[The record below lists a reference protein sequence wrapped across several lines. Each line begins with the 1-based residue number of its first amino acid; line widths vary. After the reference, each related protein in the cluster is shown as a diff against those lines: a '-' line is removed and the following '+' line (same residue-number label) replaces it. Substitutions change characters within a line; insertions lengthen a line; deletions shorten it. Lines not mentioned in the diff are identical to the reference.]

1 MLNIIS
7 KVYAEE
13 TIKSAIVPPSL
24 SEILGFVIRGFF
36 VLAALAA
43 ILYLL
48 LGAFSWITSGGS
60 KENVE
65 KAREKIQ
72 AAVLG
77 LIIIFVVLSLVV
89 LVENIFDTG
98 LGISKPIR
106 VPKLVITGLSGKD
119 NVPVNNNVN
128 RERPPVRRE

>member
-1 MLNIIS
+1 MLNLIP
-7 KVYAEE
+7 KVYADVV
-13 TIKSAIVPPSL
+13 TIKPGITPPSL
-24 SEILGFVIRGFF
+24 SEILGFVIKGFF
-36 VLAALAA
+36 ILAGLAA

-77 LIIIFVVLSLVV
+77 LIIIFIVLSLVV
-89 LVENIFDTG
+89 LVESIFDVG
-98 LGISKPIR
+98 LGVSKVIK
-106 VPKLVITGLSGKD
+106 VPTLVISGISGK
-119 NVPVNNNVN
+119 
-128 RERPPVRRE
+128 

>member
-1 MLNIIS
+1 MSLFQILAS
-7 KVYAEE
+7 QGSPTEVV
-13 TIKSAIVPPSL
+13 IKSGITPPSL
-24 SEILGFVIRGFF
+24 SNILEFVIKGFF
-36 VLAALAA
+36 ILAGLAA

-77 LIIIFVVLSLVV
+77 LIIIFLVLSLVV
-89 LVENIFDTG
+89 LVENIFNFG
-98 LGISKPIR
+98 LGVSREIKIPTLSIS
-106 VPKLVITGLSGKD
+106 GLDGELKK
-119 NVPVNNNVN
+119 
-128 RERPPVRRE
+128 

>member
-1 MLNIIS
+1 MINLIQAQAADS
-7 KVYAEE
+7 KLTPEVA
-13 TIKSAIVPPSL
+13 IKVGITPPSL

-36 VLAALAA
+36 ILAGLAA

-77 LIIIFVVLSLVV
+77 LIIIFIVLSLVV
-89 LVENIFDTG
+89 LVENIFNFG
-98 LGISKPIR
+98 LGISREIKIPTLSIS
-106 VPKLVITGLSGKD
+106 GLDGELKK
-119 NVPVNNNVN
+119 
-128 RERPPVRRE
+128 

>member
-1 MLNIIS
+1 MINLIQAQEADS
-7 KVYAEE
+7 KLTPEVA
-13 TIKSAIVPPSL
+13 IKVGITPPSL
-24 SEILGFVIRGFF
+24 SAILGFVIRGFF
-36 VLAALAA
+36 ILAGLAA

-77 LIIIFVVLSLVV
+77 LIIIFIVLSLVV
-89 LVENIFDTG
+89 LVENIFNVG
-98 LGISKPIR
+98 LGISREMKIPTLSIS
-106 VPKLVITGLSGKD
+106 GLDGELKK
-119 NVPVNNNVN
+119 
-128 RERPPVRRE
+128 

>member
-1 MLNIIS
+1 MFNLIP
-7 KVYAEE
+7 KVYAAAV
-13 TIKSAIVPPSL
+13 TIKPGITPPSL
-24 SEILGFVIRGFF
+24 SDVLGFIIKGFF
-36 VLAALAA
+36 ILAGLAA

-77 LIIIFVVLSLVV
+77 LIIIFIVLSLVV
-89 LVENIFDTG
+89 LVENIFNVG
-98 LGISKPIR
+98 LGVSKEII
-106 VPKLVITGLSGKD
+106 VPTLVIGGVSGQ
-119 NVPVNNNVN
+119 
-128 RERPPVRRE
+128 